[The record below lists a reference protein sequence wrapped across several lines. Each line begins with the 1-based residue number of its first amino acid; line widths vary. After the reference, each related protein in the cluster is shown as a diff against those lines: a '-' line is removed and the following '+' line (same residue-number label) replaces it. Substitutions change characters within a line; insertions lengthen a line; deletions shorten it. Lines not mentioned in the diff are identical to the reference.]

1 MAWRIGVDTGGTFT
15 DLVAV
20 DERTGER
27 HIRKTS
33 STPDDP
39 SRAFST
45 GISELLTDIGA
56 SPDEVRFIS
65 HGTTVATNAILESKY
80 ARMGLLVTEGYREM
94 LEVARQTVPGDFG
107 DITWWLKPPRVVP
120 LELVREVPGRML
132 VTGEERTPLDE
143 DRVREIAR
151 EYRAMGIDALAVSF
165 IHSYRSPEHEQRAR
179 ELILE
184 EHPECFVSISSD
196 VIREYREYERTL
208 STCLNTGLMP
218 LVSRYIEGLEDRLA
232 GDGVQARLYVMKSSG
247 GIIRAKEMVPQPISA
262 VLSGPAAGVVT
273 AAYYGEAAGRNDI
286 ITIDIGGTSTDICLI
301 DGGAPHMLT
310 EGRIDVFDIK
320 TPMIDMHTVGAGG
333 GSIAWL
339 AAGRSLRVG
348 PQSAG
353 AVPGPACYGRGGDDP
368 TLTDAHI
375 VLGRVSPY
383 LLGGEISLDAEAARE
398 AIRRRIAEPLGMSV
412 EEAATGILD
421 LATTNIAQGI
431 NVVSVKR
438 GRDPRDYALMAFGGA
453 GGLNACLVAEALG
466 IDAVILPPS
475 PGVTSAEG
483 LLSTD
488 VRSDRV
494 VTCVQHEESLDIET
508 LATEFA
514 AVHEQ
519 VLDDLGREG
528 FTGDRTAVHAFADMR
543 YAGQAYEV
551 RVPIELRDGSFGESE
566 IRAAIGTFHRAHDDR
581 YGYEYEGRQAV
592 EIVNVG
598 ATGFGLF
605 PRPQLAQAQRDT
617 SGWADARRDL
627 RRGFF
632 KEQGAVELPVYERS
646 LAPIGEPLTGPAV
659 IEQYDSTFVV
669 EPGWTAALDAV
680 GQIIVTH
687 DAPQGS

>member
-1 MAWRIGVDTGGTFT
+1 MSWRIGVDTGGTFT
-15 DLVAV
+15 DVVAV
-20 DERTGER
+20 DESTGQR
-27 HIRKTS
+27 QVRKTS

-45 GISELLTDIGA
+45 GIQELLQDIGVA
-56 SPDEVRFIS
+56 QSEVAFIS

-80 ARMGLLVTEGYREM
+80 ARMGLVVTEGYREM

-107 DITWWLKPPRVVP
+107 DITWWLKPARVVP
-120 LELVREVPGRML
+120 LELVREVGGRL
-132 VTGEERTPLDE
+132 LYTGEERTPLDE
-143 DRVREIAR
+143 ERVREIAR
-151 EYRAMGIDALAVSF
+151 EYRTIGIDAVAVSF
-165 IHSYRSPEHEQRAR
+165 IHSYRNPEHEQRAR
-179 ELILE
+179 DLILE
-184 EHPECFVSISSD
+184 EHPDCFVSISSD

-218 LVSRYIEGLEDRLA
+218 LVSRYVAGLEDRLA
-232 GDGVQARLYVMKSSG
+232 EDGVDARLYVMKSSG
-247 GIIRAKEMVPQPISA
+247 GIVRAREMAPQPISA

-273 AAYYGEAAGRNDI
+273 AAYYGEAAGHPNL

-301 DGGAPHMLT
+301 DQGTPHMLT

-353 AVPGPACYGRGGDDP
+353 AVPGPVCYGRGGTQP
-368 TLTDAHI
+368 ALTDAHI

-383 LLGGEISLDAEAARE
+383 LLGGEITLDAEAARA
-398 AIRRRIAEPLGMSV
+398 AIEEHVANPLGMTV
-412 EEAATGILD
+412 DEAAIGIVD
-421 LATTNIAQGI
+421 LATTNVGQGI

-438 GRDPRDYALMAFGGA
+438 GRDPRGYALMAFGGA
-453 GGLNACLVAEALG
+453 GGLNACLVAESLG
-466 IDAVILPPS
+466 IRTVIVPPS

-488 VRSDRV
+488 IRSDRV
-494 VTCVQHEESLDIET
+494 ITHVMREDELDVTR
-508 LATEFA
+508 LAQEFKT
-514 AVHEQ
+514 VHDH
-519 VLDDLGREG
+519 VLEDLGREG
-528 FTGDRTAVHAFADMR
+528 FSGDQTAVNAFADMR

-551 RVPIELRDGSFGESE
+551 RVPIALRDGTFDETA
-566 IRAAIGTFHRAHDDR
+566 IREAIKGFHRAHDDR

-605 PRPQLAQAQRDT
+605 PRLRAAEETRDGC
-617 SGWADARRDL
+617 SWEGAAKDV
-627 RRGFF
+627 RRGYFRGLG
-632 KEQGAVELPVYERS
+632 EVDLPVYERS
-646 LAPIGEPLTGPAV
+646 QAPIGVPVAGPNV
-659 IEQYDSTFVV
+659 IEQYDATLVV
-669 EPGWTAALDAV
+669 EPGWTATLDKV

-687 DAPQGS
+687 DSAEA

>member
-1 MAWRIGVDTGGTFT
+1 MSWRIGVDTGGTFT
-15 DLVAV
+15 DVVAV
-20 DERTGER
+20 DESTGQR
-27 HIRKTS
+27 HVHKTS

-39 SRAFST
+39 SRAFSV
-45 GISELLTDIGA
+45 GIHELLEEIGVDP
-56 SPDEVRFIS
+56 SDVEFIS

-80 ARMGLLVTEGYREM
+80 SRMGLVVTEGYREM
-94 LEVARQTVPGDFG
+94 LEVARQTVPGEFG

-120 LELVREVPGRML
+120 LELVREAGGRL
-132 VTGEERTPLDE
+132 LYTGEEHAPLDE

-151 EYRAMGIDALAVSF
+151 EYKALGIDAVAVSL
-165 IHSYRSPEHEQRAR
+165 IHSYRNPDHEQRVR
-179 ELILE
+179 ELIRE
-184 EHPECFVSISSD
+184 EHPQCFVSISSD

-218 LVSRYIEGLEDRLA
+218 LVSTYVEALEGRL
-232 GDGVQARLYVMKSSG
+232 GSDGVEARLYVMKSSG
-247 GIIRAKEMVPQPISA
+247 GIIRAKEVVPQPISA

-273 AAYYGEAAGRNDI
+273 AAYYGEAAGKQNI

-301 DGGAPHMLT
+301 DGGTPHMLT

-353 AVPGPACYGRGGDDP
+353 AVPGPVCYGRGGTEP
-368 TLTDAHI
+368 ALTDAHI

-383 LLGGEISLDAEAARE
+383 LLGGEITLDVDSARK
-398 AIRRRIAEPLGMSV
+398 AIEEQIARPLGMTV
-412 EEAATGILD
+412 DEAAIGILD

-453 GGLNACLVAEALG
+453 GGLNACLVAESLN
-466 IDAVILPPS
+466 IDTVIVPPS

-494 VTCVQHEESLDIET
+494 ITHVQREDELDVAA
-508 LATEFA
+508 LAAEFA
-514 AVHEQ
+514 KVHDQ
-519 VLDDLGREG
+519 VLEDLEREG
-528 FTGDRTAVHAFADMR
+528 FTGADTAVNGFSDMR

-551 RVPIELRDGSFGESE
+551 RVPVEVSNGTFDE
-566 IRAAIGTFHRAHDDR
+566 AAIRGAIRSFHRAHDDR
-581 YGYEYEGRQAV
+581 YGYEYEGKQTV

-605 PRPQLAQAQRDT
+605 PRLKTAEETREGCT
-617 SGWADARRDL
+617 WEEARRDV
-627 RRGFF
+627 RRGYFRGTG
-632 KEQGAVELPVYERS
+632 EVELPVYERS
-646 LAPIGEPLTGPAV
+646 VAPVGEPLAGPSV
-659 IEQYDSTFVV
+659 IEQYDATFVV
-669 EPGWTAALDAV
+669 EPGWTATLDNV

-687 DAPQGS
+687 DSPEA